1 MKLMPSTNPCPEEDL
16 IKYCKAL
23 SKLNVTFMHCDV
35 MDGRFVENKCL
46 ELDKIKQIR
55 DNVNIGLDI
64 HLMVEDSLEYVKK
77 CIELKP
83 NFVTIHYESP
93 KSIKEIET
101 IIHMLHKKGIL
112 CGMSIKPNTPISMLE
127 PFIRSLDMVLI
138 MTVEPGKSGQTFLD
152 GSMDRI
158 REAKALIDRLNHFC
172 KLEVDGGV
180 TEGRLENLRK
190 AGVDYVVMGSN
201 LYNAKD
207 KKAIV
212 AQFDD

>member
-1 MKLMPSTNPCPEEDL
+1 MKLMPSTNPCPENDL
-16 IKYCKAL
+16 VKYCKELA
-23 SKLNVTFMHCDV
+23 KLNVTFMHCDV
-35 MDGRFVENKCL
+35 MDGEFVENKCL
-46 ELDKIKQIR
+46 DLEKIREIR
-55 DNVNIGLDI
+55 NNVNIGLDI
-64 HLMVEDSLEYVKK
+64 HLMVADSLSYVKK

-93 KSIKEIET
+93 KSIKEINT
-101 IIHMLHKKGIL
+101 IIKMLHKKGIL
-112 CGMSIKPNTPISMLE
+112 CGMSIKPNTPIDMLE
-127 PFIRSLDMVLI
+127 PFIRSLDMVLV

-158 REAKALIDRLNHFC
+158 KEARALIDRLNHFC

-180 TEGRLENLRK
+180 TEGRLESLRK

-207 KKAIV
+207 KKALV
-212 AQFDD
+212 SLFDD

>member
-16 IKYCKAL
+16 VKYAKEL

-35 MDGRFVENKCL
+35 MDGKFVENKCL
-46 ELDKIKQIR
+46 NIEKIREIR
-55 DNVNIGLDI
+55 NNVNIGLDI
-64 HLMVEDSLEYVKK
+64 HLMVSDSIAYVKR

-93 KSIKEIET
+93 KSIKEIDT
-101 IIHMLHKKGIL
+101 IISMLHKKGIMV
-112 CGMSIKPNTPISMLE
+112 GMSLKPNTPIDMLE
-127 PFIRSLDMVLI
+127 PFIRNLDMVLI

-158 REAKALIDRLNHFC
+158 KEAKSLIDRLNHFC

-180 TEGRLENLRK
+180 TEGRLEALRK
-190 AGVDYVVMGSN
+190 AGVDYVVMGSK
-201 LYNAKD
+201 LYSAKD
-207 KKAIV
+207 RKAIV
-212 AQFDD
+212 SQFDD

>member
-16 IKYCKAL
+16 IKYCKDL

-46 ELDKIKQIR
+46 DIDLIRQIR

-77 CIELKP
+77 CIDLKP

-93 KSIKEIET
+93 KSVKEIET
-101 IIHMLHKKGIL
+101 IIRMLHKKGIL
-112 CGMSIKPNTPISMLE
+112 CGMSIKPNTPIDMLE
-127 PFIRSLDMVLI
+127 PFIRTLDMVLI
-138 MTVEPGKSGQTFLD
+138 MTVEPGKSGQTFIE

>member
-46 ELDKIKQIR
+46 DIDLIRQIR

-77 CIELKP
+77 CIDLKP

-93 KSIKEIET
+93 KSVKEIDT

-112 CGMSIKPNTPISMLE
+112 CGMSIKPNTPIDMLE
-127 PFIRSLDMVLI
+127 PFIRTLDMVLI
-138 MTVEPGKSGQTFLD
+138 MTVEPGKSGQTFIE

>member
-1 MKLMPSTNPCPEEDL
+1 
-16 IKYCKAL
+16 
-23 SKLNVTFMHCDV
+23 
-35 MDGRFVENKCL
+35 
-46 ELDKIKQIR
+46 
-55 DNVNIGLDI
+55 
-64 HLMVEDSLEYVKK
+64 
-77 CIELKP
+77 
-83 NFVTIHYESP
+83 
-93 KSIKEIET
+93 
-101 IIHMLHKKGIL
+101 MLHKKGIL

-138 MTVEPGKSGQTFLD
+138 MTVEPGKSGQTFIE

-172 KLEVDGGV
+172 KLEVDGGI